1 MAYNKFFYSIYEYI
15 VVYVDNLYIVAKEA
29 RNIIQVLQEDYEHK
43 LKNTEEISY
52 HLRCDFFWDNTGTL
66 CISPKTYIEEIK
78 ETYERMFGTSP
89 KPLSYPLE
97 NNDRP
102 EMDDLDEL
110 DDEGIKKYQSLLRAP
125 ACYWLLIKI
134 W

>member
-1 MAYNKFFYSIYEYI
+1 
-15 VVYVDNLYIVAKEA
+15 
-29 RNIIQVLQEDYEHK
+29 
-43 LKNTEEISY
+43 
-52 HLRCDFFWDNTGTL
+52 
-66 CISPKTYIEEIK
+66 
-78 ETYERMFGTSP
+78 MFGTSP

-125 ACYWLLIKI
+125 ACY
-134 W
+134 